1 MKPTTRALFGLL
13 LVGWL
18 GAGFVLTTRIT
29 GTDGL
34 IFWLVAS
41 AWLALAVVS
50 IRQGR
55 TKWVVRAAVIPIAV
69 IIVANVLALIVGV
82 ILAPESTGETYF
94 PDVPDAPFVVANVVT
109 WVAILSSYL
118 VLAVGAIGP
127 STKTIDTL
135 TRHRVIY
142 HTRWQRPSG
151 RPAGWEHGPEFYS
164 LNPARRWAQ
173 ATARLQGVS
182 VVEIYTEDSTGTK
195 LVATIEESEG
205 SDR

>member
-1 MKPTTRALFGLL
+1 MKPTTRALLGLL

-18 GAGFVLTTRIT
+18 GAGYVLTTRIT
-29 GTDGL
+29 GSDGL

-41 AWLALAVVS
+41 AWLGLAVVS

-55 TKWVVRAAVIPIAV
+55 TKWVGRAAVIPIAV
-69 IIVANVLALIVGV
+69 IIAANVLALIVGLV
-82 ILAPESTGETYF
+82 LAPESTGESYF
-94 PDVPDAPFVVANVVT
+94 PDVPDAPFVVANVIT
-109 WVAILSSYL
+109 WVSILSSYL
-118 VLAVGAIGP
+118 ALAVGAIGP

-142 HTRWQRPSG
+142 HTRWQRP
-151 RPAGWEHGPEFYS
+151 AGWWERGPEFYS
-164 LNPARRWAQ
+164 LNPARKWAQ

-182 VVEIYTEDSTGTK
+182 VVEIYTDDSTGTK

-205 SDR
+205 WDR